1 MVCGVLFGAPTHG
14 RCLRSSGKVKESWM
28 NTYKDFQ
35 AKTVDQAIED
45 ACRFFDVERDV
56 LEIDIVSGGSSGIF
70 GLGAKKAAIRA
81 RKRRL
86 AAAGVEEPALVVAGP
101 VAVEPKRV
109 QVLEV
114 AVQDEADA
122 EAEVEVDAAADFEDE
137 DEPRQVAS
145 LTAEEMVRL
154 EADIRTIMVALLKPI
169 AANVT
174 LAIDT
179 SASPVTVHI
188 DDQDN
193 SGLIIGRDGQTITAL
208 QYLANRIIS
217 KSWPQSPRI
226 QLDAGDYR
234 QKQEEQLQGIALFL
248 SEKAKKSGRVQSTR
262 PLSSFHRRVVHMAL
276 QDDRGVQTRSKGEG
290 HMKRVLILPVKR
302 GKPAGRPPRRQET
315 AQARQS

>member
-1 MVCGVLFGAPTHG
+1 
-14 RCLRSSGKVKESWM
+14 M

-45 ACRFFDVERDV
+45 ACRFFDAERDA

-86 AAAGVEEPALVVAGP
+86 TAAAAEAPERAETKPLAAEPEGVQ
-101 VAVEPKRV
+101 KRE
-109 QVLEV
+109 L
-114 AVQDEADA
+114 AVQDEVDV
-122 EAEVEVDAAADFEDE
+122 EAEVEIDTVADFDDE
-137 DEPRQVAS
+137 DEPRQVATLS
-145 LTAEEMVRL
+145 AEEIIRL
-154 EADIRTIMVALLKPI
+154 EADIRTIMVALLKPV
-169 AANVT
+169 AVNVT
-174 LAIDT
+174 LTIDA

-234 QKQEEQLQGIALFL
+234 QKQEEQLLGIAMFL

-276 QDDRGVQTRSKGEG
+276 QNDRGVQTRSKGEG
-290 HMKRVLILPVKR
+290 HMKRVLIVPVKR
-302 GKPAGRPPRRQET
+302 GKPTGRPPRRQEA

>member
-1 MVCGVLFGAPTHG
+1 
-14 RCLRSSGKVKESWM
+14 M

-45 ACRFFDVERDV
+45 ACRFFDVEREA
-56 LEIDIVSGGSSGIF
+56 LEIEIVSGGSSGIF
-70 GLGAKKAAIRA
+70 GLGAKKASIRA
-81 RKRRL
+81 RRRRL
-86 AAAGVEEPALVVAGP
+86 AGNGDHAPEAPKAPVIKPVDATAKKRPQREQTLEMEAAAGVDADP
-101 VAVEPKRV
+101 
-109 QVLEV
+109 
-114 AVQDEADA
+114 DA
-122 EAEVEVDAAADFEDE
+122 EPDAENDAAAYFDDE
-137 DEPRQVAS
+137 DEPRQVAVLS
-145 LTAEEMVRL
+145 AEEMIRL
-154 EADIRTIMVALLKPI
+154 EADIRRIMVALLAPI

-174 LAIDT
+174 LTIDA

-208 QYLANRIIS
+208 QYLANRIVS
-217 KSWPQSPRI
+217 KAWPQSPRI

-234 QKQEEQLQGIALFL
+234 QKQEEQLLGIAQFL

-276 QDDRGVQTRSKGEG
+276 QNDRGVQTRSKGEG

-302 GKPAGRPPRRQET
+302 GKSAARPPRRQEA

>member
-1 MVCGVLFGAPTHG
+1 
-14 RCLRSSGKVKESWM
+14 M

-45 ACRFFDVERDV
+45 ACRFFEVERDA

-86 AAAGVEEPALVVAGP
+86 AAAADEAPEVAAAGP
-101 VAVEPKRV
+101 VAAEPKGV
-109 QVLEV
+109 QQHEF
-114 AVQDEADA
+114 AVQDEAA
-122 EAEVEVDAAADFEDE
+122 VEAEVEGETAADFDDE
-137 DEPRQVAS
+137 DEPRQVATLS
-145 LTAEEMVRL
+145 AEEMIRL

-174 LAIDT
+174 LTIDA

-188 DDQDN
+188 DDEDN

-234 QKQEEQLQGIALFL
+234 QKQEEQLLGIAQFL

-276 QDDRGVQTRSKGEG
+276 QNDRGVQTRSKGEG

-302 GKPAGRPPRRQET
+302 GKPAGRPPRRQEA

>member
-1 MVCGVLFGAPTHG
+1 
-14 RCLRSSGKVKESWM
+14 M

-35 AKTVDQAIED
+35 AKTVDQAIDD
-45 ACRFFDVERDV
+45 ACRFFAVGREALEVE
-56 LEIDIVSGGSSGIF
+56 IVSGGSSGIF

-81 RKRRL
+81 RRRRL
-86 AAAGVEEPALVVAGP
+86 NQTPAPVTEAPVSAGREPVSMPRVEELLAKDTL
-101 VAVEPKRV
+101 
-109 QVLEV
+109 
-114 AVQDEADA
+114 DADA
-122 EAEVEVDAAADFEDE
+122 AVDFEDE
-137 DEPRQVAS
+137 EDSRPAAS
-145 LTAEEMVRL
+145 LSAEEQTRL
-154 EADIRTIMVALLKPI
+154 EADIRTIMTALLKPI
-169 AANVT
+169 AENVT
-174 LAIDT
+174 LTIDA

-188 DDQDN
+188 EDGDN

-208 QYLANRIIS
+208 QYLANRIVS

-234 QKQEEQLQGIALFL
+234 QKQEEQLLGIAQFL

-302 GKPAGRPPRRQET
+302 GKSGGRPPKRQES

>member
-1 MVCGVLFGAPTHG
+1 
-14 RCLRSSGKVKESWM
+14 M

-86 AAAGVEEPALVVAGP
+86 AAAGVEEPALVVA
-101 VAVEPKRV
+101 EPERV

-122 EAEVEVDAAADFEDE
+122 EAEVEVEVEVDAAADFEDE
-137 DEPRQVAS
+137 DDPHQVAS

-179 SASPVTVHI
+179 TASPVTVHI

-234 QKQEEQLQGIALFL
+234 QKQEEQLMGIAQFL

-276 QDDRGVQTRSKGEG
+276 QNDRGVQTRSKGEG

-302 GKPAGRPPRRQET
+302 GKPSGRPPRRQET

>member
-1 MVCGVLFGAPTHG
+1 
-14 RCLRSSGKVKESWM
+14 M

-45 ACRFFDVERDV
+45 ACRFFDAERDA

-70 GLGAKKAAIRA
+70 GLGARKAAIRA
-81 RKRRL
+81 RRRRL
-86 AAAGVEEPALVVAGP
+86 TASIDETPDLAVTKPMPVEP
-101 VAVEPKRV
+101 VAPKTTESAAEHGSEA
-109 QVLEV
+109 L
-114 AVQDEADA
+114 AEADA
-122 EAEVEVDAAADFEDE
+122 DTAADFEDE
-137 DEPRQVAS
+137 DEPHQVAALS
-145 LTAEEMVRL
+145 AEEMVRL
-154 EADIRTIMVALLKPI
+154 EADIRAIMTALLRPI
-169 AANVT
+169 ADNVT
-174 LAIDT
+174 LTIDV
-179 SASPVTVHI
+179 SASPVAVHME
-188 DDQDN
+188 DQDN

-217 KSWPQSPRI
+217 KNWPQSPRI

-234 QKQEEQLQGIALFL
+234 QKQEDQLMGIALFL

-276 QDDRGVQTRSKGEG
+276 QNDRGVQTRSKGEG

-302 GKPAGRPPRRQET
+302 GKPSGRPPRRQEA